1 MVAAPKSS
9 NKSVVKSKTS
19 TGKLKL
25 KDNAKKRN
33 VRGLGTEIRKLLTD
47 FIDMR
52 SVNAAKTI
60 TLLHE
65 LISELSAFKI
75 DLQSQEQIKKTES
88 KIKKLQQSLINNN
101 NNDTANV
108 LIKKENAKKQIIL
121 SNF

>member
-1 MVAAPKSS
+1 MVAAHKSS

-52 SVNAAKTI
+52 SANAAKTI

-65 LISELSAFKI
+65 LIAELSAFKI

-101 NNDTANV
+101 DDTANV

>member
-1 MVAAPKSS
+1 
-9 NKSVVKSKTS
+9 
-19 TGKLKL
+19 
-25 KDNAKKRN
+25 
-33 VRGLGTEIRKLLTD
+33 
-47 FIDMR
+47 MR
-52 SVNAAKTI
+52 SANAAKTI

-65 LISELSAFKI
+65 LIAELSAFKI

-101 NNDTANV
+101 DDTANV

>member
-1 MVAAPKSS
+1 
-9 NKSVVKSKTS
+9 
-19 TGKLKL
+19 LKL